1 MLIVDRW
8 IFSFLPSIEIN
19 CNLSSHTMVL
29 LSDKI
34 MASAPPSSNPLR
46 DALSS
51 APTALAIFVTI
62 QSVSSFL
69 DAHLCAYSREEE
81 ETGELEGE
89 CSLFCRHISFFAY
102 AFLVAYV
109 AVLIDA
115 GMYRPQ
121 LQS

>member
-1 MLIVDRW
+1 MT
-8 IFSFLPSIEIN
+8 
-19 CNLSSHTMVL
+19 SHTMVL

-34 MASAPPSSNPLR
+34 MASAPPSSNPFR

-51 APTALAIFVTI
+51 APTALAIFATL
-62 QSVSSFL
+62 QSVSRFL
-69 DAHLCAYSREEE
+69 DAQLHVCAYSREEE